1 MKETIKMPNDVVRII
16 TPLYQQRDC
25 EVEHCAIMVIDNYCQ
40 VKSVHFVGQGS
51 ETECVIPLKVICKK
65 AILDLA
71 SGVILI
77 HNHPSGVCKPSPSD
91 IKQTEKLSD
100 VSVLSKH
107 HDIGFQVNCKTG
119 LGVITI
125 KSALAKEA
133 AE

>member
-25 EVEHCAIMVIDNYCQ
+25 EVEHCAIMVIDNCCQ

-51 ETECVIPLKVICKK
+51 ESECVIPLKVICKK

-77 HNHPSGVCKPSPSD
+77 HNHPSGVCKPSTYD
-91 IKQTEKLSD
+91 IKQTERLRD
-100 VSVLSKH
+100 MLRTL
-107 HDIGFQVNCKTG
+107 DIS
-119 LGVITI
+119 LIDHIVIGEDRFF
-125 KSALAKEA
+125 SFAEEKEFGI
-133 AE
+133 